1 MMSIY
6 SRAACRSCATHTFV
20 CTSLWLLLPTAPN
33 HVQGVGL
40 CHGICGNGYALLALA
55 RATGEARW
63 LSAAQAFA
71 LHAARHWEQLAEVPD
86 RPASLYE
93 VRGRAA
99 LGGCKRSICILRV
112 VVRQSI
118 TC

>member
-1 MMSIY
+1 MLSGASQRCLAY
-6 SRAACRSCATHTFV
+6 AETSCRC
-20 CTSLWLLLPTAPN
+20 L
-33 HVQGVGL
+33 QGVGL
-40 CHGICGNGYALLALA
+40 CHGISGNGYALLALA

-93 VRGRAA
+93 VRPSFAKVPPVEVQGVQANQK
-99 LGGCKRSICILRV
+99 GGSCCCCSDVCLTGLPVCTR
-112 VVRQSI
+112 
-118 TC
+118 